1 MTFVWWHWLALGLL
15 LIGAEF
21 LVSGYVLLWFGVGAL
36 LVGLL
41 LAAAPDLSLSW
52 QIITFATTAILA
64 LAASQIWLQRFGGRE
79 EAASLNRPDDG
90 LPGRVFR
97 LEDPIEHGIGQ
108 LWIGDVHWR
117 IAGPDLPAGKEV
129 RILRW
134 DNAAAALTVEPV
146 DKDNATQAAAG
157 NSGTGT

>member
-21 LVSGYVLLWFGVGAL
+21 LVSGYVLLWFGIGAL

-41 LAAAPDLSLSW
+41 LALMPDLSLSW
-52 QIITFATTAILA
+52 QIITFTTTAVLA
-64 LAASQIWLQRFGGRE
+64 LAAARIWLRRFGGRE
-79 EAASLNRPDDG
+79 ETASLNRPDEG

-117 IAGPDLPAGKEV
+117 IAGPDLPAGNEV
-129 RILRW
+129 RILQW
-134 DNAAAALTVEPV
+134 DNTAGALTVEPV
-146 DKDNATQAAAG
+146 EKDVTTKAPA
-157 NSGTGT
+157 SDPGTGA